1 MVASLRS
8 QVLPLFKLAGRP
20 LAASEF
26 TRNRIRIAAS
36 NRRFNISRAKND
48 LGYSPDVSMDE
59 ALQRTL
65 KSFEHLRKDKSA
77 GVKSKK

>member
-1 MVASLRS
+1 M
-8 QVLPLFKLAGRP
+8 PIFKLMGRP

-48 LGYSPDVSMDE
+48 LGYEPGVTMDE

-65 KSFEHLRKDKSA
+65 KSFEHLRNSKSA
-77 GVKSKK
+77 GIRSKK

>member
-1 MVASLRS
+1 MVASLQT
-8 QVLPLFKLAGRP
+8 QVMPLFRLVGRP

-36 NRRFNISRAKND
+36 NRRFDISRAKND
-48 LGYSPDVSMDE
+48 LGYFPDVSMDE

-65 KSFEHLRKDKSA
+65 KSFEHLQKDRSA
-77 GVKSKK
+77 GIKGKK

>member
-1 MVASLRS
+1 MPIFRML
-8 QVLPLFKLAGRP
+8 GRP

-26 TRNRIRIAAS
+26 TRNRIKIAAS

-48 LGYSPDVSMDE
+48 LGYRPHVDMDE

-65 KSFEHLRKDKSA
+65 KSFEHLRNRQPA
-77 GVKSKK
+77 GGKKMK

>member
-1 MVASLRS
+1 MQM
-8 QVLPLFKLAGRP
+8 QVLPLFKLMGRP

-26 TRNRIRIAAS
+26 TRNRIKIAAS

-48 LGYSPDVSMDE
+48 LGYHPDVSMDE

-65 KSFEHLRKDKSA
+65 RSFEHLRNKKSA
-77 GVKSKK
+77 GIKSKK